1 MGTAKPGYTL
11 ITPLY
16 SPEWG
21 KWALVN
27 QGWVPAQWRDDPS
40 WRRSQEPRGEC
51 WQLTAHRL
59 TSCSFLNTTCDNQQE
74 QQLGS
79 KGLVLA
85 ERVLSTTQPGNL
97 PAVVRHSEP
106 RSGFV
111 PDNKPAEGEWYWI
124 DAPGIAQSLQLPPDT
139 PLVEPVTKQEQYPSP
154 RGVQDLMGFS
164 VNPDDHRNYALTWY
178 TLAAATALLA
188 NRAMRQRPVIVKRHR

>member
-1 MGTAKPGYTL
+1 M
-11 ITPLY
+11 
-16 SPEWG
+16 
-21 KWALVN
+21 
-27 QGWVPAQWRDDPS
+27 
-40 WRRSQEPRGEC
+40 
-51 WQLTAHRL
+51 
-59 TSCSFLNTTCDNQQE
+59 
-74 QQLGS
+74 
-79 KGLVLA
+79 
-85 ERVLSTTQPGNL
+85 
-97 PAVVRHSEP
+97 RHSEP

-139 PLVEPVTKQEQYPSP
+139 PLVEVGGCCCCWLTALWSAAMVLDTVFIEGKPHIQEQYRASSCHLSLHNLLAAALFRPLSTSHMATGCLQVVSPSSSHEALPSAMDVLALRTQKPVTKQEQYPSP